1 MKPLISIIIP
11 VYNVDKY
18 LVRALTSIVN
28 QTLQNI
34 EILCVDDCSTDNSLK
49 ILEDFSKKDTRIK
62 IFKHDKNLGVSC
74 TRNTALKHAKADY
87 LMFLDPDD
95 YVVSKF
101 CEKMYETI
109 TKNDLDLVVCG
120 VNVEIASDMT
130 YNRGYSNEKNY
141 ANINTNWVWN
151 KIFKKDLIIKHDIK
165 FPEGLLGEDAYFCN
179 CYKLVSND
187 NFSTINEKLYTYYV
201 RKDSLMSAIDTPDNN
216 VMLDCFKIGDLTYN
230 FFKKHNSLNRVYI
243 SFFRSINYG
252 INHFTEKNYN
262 MLANEIHKLLLNK
275 PEIKIGTNCFVA
287 NNTEFTINRDVFDRV
302 KLLFNIN

>member
-11 VYNVDKY
+11 VYNVSGY

-95 YVVSKF
+95 YVASKF
-101 CEKMYETI
+101 CEKMYEAI

-130 YNRGYSNEKNY
+130 YNRGYSN
-141 ANINTNWVWN
+141 
-151 KIFKKDLIIKHDIK
+151 
-165 FPEGLLGEDAYFCN
+165 
-179 CYKLVSND
+179 
-187 NFSTINEKLYTYYV
+187 
-201 RKDSLMSAIDTPDNN
+201 
-216 VMLDCFKIGDLTYN
+216 
-230 FFKKHNSLNRVYI
+230 
-243 SFFRSINYG
+243 
-252 INHFTEKNYN
+252 
-262 MLANEIHKLLLNK
+262 
-275 PEIKIGTNCFVA
+275 
-287 NNTEFTINRDVFDRV
+287 
-302 KLLFNIN
+302 